1 MEARAS
7 CSLGGTLPTEPHPSL
22 HLSATGSWKILSGKK
37 VKTKFLNLRMFH
49 TSPSR
54 GTRCLEN
61 TRVSRGSSR
70 DRVVPTGP
78 HVKGPHRWSGS
89 GLGARGRCNHSLGL
103 SCPLS
108 FPLSPIPSLSNALLS
123 SPCAPDSRGSPGGR
137 WSSQAS
143 LCRASG
149 KAGDGGDCMRARRR
163 EVERPGGGVSESIN
177 HGPLRSCLTHFSNE
191 LSAKP
196 LIN

>member
-22 HLSATGSWKILSGKK
+22 PLSATGSWKTLSGKK
-37 VKTKFLNLRMFH
+37 VKTKFLNLLTFH

-54 GTRCLEN
+54 GTWCLEN
-61 TRVSRGSSR
+61 SRVSRGSSR

-89 GLGARGRCNHSLGL
+89 GLGARGRCDHSLGL

-108 FPLSPIPSLSNALLS
+108 SPLSSIPSLPNALLS

-137 WSSQAS
+137 GSSQAS
-143 LCRASG
+143 LCWA
-149 KAGDGGDCMRARRR
+149 
-163 EVERPGGGVSESIN
+163 EWEGGGPAMMIMD
-177 HGPLRSCLTHFSNE
+177 
-191 LSAKP
+191 
-196 LIN
+196 